1 MAIINR
7 AFNMKIINLF
17 IKNIYYIKQVNINR
31 KLHIS
36 FKMKKFILF
45 PSYLLIISLLSI
57 GCYNNP
63 EQTTSSAMIILKNV
77 HEKDVEHDCKDCH
90 KQIYTIIK
98 SVRGI
103 HDIDITQSE
112 DKSTILILIEYNH
125 KIGNLSEIKR
135 NLVSKGYELDLN

>member
-1 MAIINR
+1 
-7 AFNMKIINLF
+7 
-17 IKNIYYIKQVNINR
+17 
-31 KLHIS
+31 
-36 FKMKKFILF
+36 MKKFILF
-45 PSYLLIISLLSI
+45 PSYLLIISLLST

-63 EQTTSSAMIILKNV
+63 KQTTSSAMIILKNV

-125 KIGNLSEIKR
+125 KVGSLSEIKR